1 MASNDL
7 RRNAEGYVDPTAYAA
22 LQSIVNDEKAEKKA
36 AYLISVL
43 KFIIRESGFEL
54 LNRIELRDKRT
65 GRDFR

>member
-1 MASNDL
+1 MANDL
-7 RRNAEGYVDPTAYAA
+7 KRNAEGYVDPTAYAA

>member
-1 MASNDL
+1 MANDL
-7 RRNAEGYVDPTAYAA
+7 KRNAEGYVDPTAYAA

-54 LNRIELRDKRT
+54 LNRIELRDKKT
-65 GRDFR
+65 GRVFR